1 MTTVTDYKQLHE
13 YLEDDYNLQGKTI
26 GKDISLEDL
35 SEKIV
40 FANRTLQSQRL
51 GSIDDKFFEL
61 IYGRGVKRD
70 LRNAETLEVQS
81 DIQQDKIDD
90 LDADEAAMVTKTY
103 KGDLDE
109 DKDIEDIEDAT
120 YVITKVT
127 PDDELQE
134 QMKEELEE
142 RQNEEGESGGGD

>member
-1 MTTVTDYKQLHE
+1 MTDYKQLHE
-13 YLEDDYNLQGKTI
+13 YLKDDYNLEGQTI
-26 GKDISLEDL
+26 GEDISLEDL

-61 IYGRGVKRD
+61 IYGRGIKRD
-70 LRNAETLEVQS
+70 LRNAETLEVLS
-81 DIQQDKIDD
+81 DVQQEKIDN

-109 DKDIEDIEDAT
+109 EEELEDVEDAS

-127 PDDELQE
+127 PDEELQE

-142 RQNEEGESGGGD
+142 RQKNDE